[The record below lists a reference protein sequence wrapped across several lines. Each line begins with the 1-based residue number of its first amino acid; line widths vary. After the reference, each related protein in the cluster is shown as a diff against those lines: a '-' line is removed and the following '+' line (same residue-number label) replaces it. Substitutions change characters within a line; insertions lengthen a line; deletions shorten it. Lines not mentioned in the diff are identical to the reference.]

1 MSAIEDINNLGRLGR
16 MDEGGGKVQ
25 LKIWCPIKKKRLK
38 KPLFYL

>member
-16 MDEGGGKVQ
+16 MDEGGSKVQ
-25 LKIWCPIKKKRLK
+25 LKNMVSDKKKRLK